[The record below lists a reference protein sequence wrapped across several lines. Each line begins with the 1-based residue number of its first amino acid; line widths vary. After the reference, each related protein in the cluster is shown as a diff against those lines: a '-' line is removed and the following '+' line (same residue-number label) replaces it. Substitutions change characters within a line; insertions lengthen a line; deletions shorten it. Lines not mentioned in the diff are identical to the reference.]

1 MEVASSGYA
10 QVTLASSGGSKSFTR
25 ISIQAITELI
35 NQMMN
40 ELVSLRALLKG
51 NSSLQINTIA
61 TVYS

>member
-51 NSSLQINTIA
+51 NSA
-61 TVYS
+61 M